1 MTKLSTADVAG
12 EYHQHHNNASEKKKR
27 NSRIAKAKARQDKA
41 LGDWYRKKCGV
52 DLRDIDKEVTMGL
65 DLSSS
70 SDGDVAR
77 GGGGGGGGSGSGNG
91 GGNNS
96 SSGGRGSSIGRG
108 VTSKIF
114 KEDEDTEMSEMHTT
128 TTVTELPI
136 YKRILEEDAR
146 AERILRHRKKNS
158 ALLDIY
164 TGMFSSVEW

>member
-1 MTKLSTADVAG
+1 MFEQQKK
-12 EYHQHHNNASEKKKR
+12 HNNEEENKIKIRLEKYHDALLRGRHPKSFPMKSSLFWSAIRDTDHRQKKR
-27 NSRIAKAKARQDKA
+27 
-41 LGDWYRKKCGV
+41 
-52 DLRDIDKEVTMGL
+52 
-65 DLSSS
+65 
-70 SDGDVAR
+70 
-77 GGGGGGGGSGSGNG
+77 
-91 GGNNS
+91 
-96 SSGGRGSSIGRG
+96 

-128 TTVTELPI
+128 TSVTELPI